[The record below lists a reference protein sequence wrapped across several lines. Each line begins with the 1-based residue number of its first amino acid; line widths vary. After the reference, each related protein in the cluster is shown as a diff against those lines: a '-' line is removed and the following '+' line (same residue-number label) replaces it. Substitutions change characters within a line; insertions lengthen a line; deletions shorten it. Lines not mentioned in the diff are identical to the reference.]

1 MVSCEFGV
9 GGWGRPRE
17 RGNIRRGGRS
27 AEERLHH
34 VEILEVHLLDDD
46 CWRVDACCGQS
57 CPEEHP

>member
-1 MVSCEFGV
+1 M
-9 GGWGRPRE
+9 
-17 RGNIRRGGRS
+17 GNIRRGGRS

-46 CWRVDACCGQS
+46 CWRVDACCCQS